1 MIVNAGSGR
10 HRSPPF
16 GGSAVKAR
24 FKIAAL
30 LLLVLGPAHAAAPV
44 VNAEAAKLK
53 NPVAANPASIAAGKQ
68 LYEDKC
74 APCHGPGGKGDGT
87 AVGAEYGT
95 RPADLT
101 TPALK
106 HGATDGELFHNIG
119 EGIPPNYNMAP
130 WADQI
135 TDEQIWHIVN
145 FLQKGLR
152 KQ

>member
-1 MIVNAGSGR
+1 
-10 HRSPPF
+10 
-16 GGSAVKAR
+16 VKAG

-30 LLLVLGPAHAAAPV
+30 AVLAVGGAGLVQAAAPV
-44 VNAEAAKLK
+44 VNADAAKIK
-53 NPVAANPASIAAGKQ
+53 NPVAANPASIAAGKK

-95 RPADLT
+95 KPADLT
-101 TPALK
+101 LPALK
-106 HGATDGELFHNIG
+106 HGSTDGELFHNIG

-135 TDEQIWHIVN
+135 TDEQIWNIVN